1 MENTLRPLSRQEIIN
16 NMINDKITVIPR
28 IYKTSEVQDVELE
41 KVLNAI
47 KTGIAYRQ
55 DIRGIT
61 RMIQAEPDHGKQNIM
76 KYETLPVAMFNGTFS
91 YKNDQSLK
99 GYSSFTAIDLD
110 NFGSQTEMDNAKNM
124 LMKDS
129 CVYAIFITP
138 SGRGLKAII
147 IHDNLSSDYHGELYE
162 QLQAKFQ
169 LSVLDTSVSDLS
181 RGNYICYDPDIYINY
196 NPSPYHFIHNP
207 SYIPKTKPKSPCSR
221 AGSDYDIRHLRL
233 MLGFKHPIGNKSD
246 ESIIAILNSRWKKQ
260 PDRWRV
266 GNRKNSV
273 FQAASELCNAGVNMD
288 KALDYLINAYTVVG
302 LPVDDILYQGIRGYQ
317 CNYETYGNKRSRF
330 DGYGNRR

>member
-1 MENTLRPLSRQEIIN
+1 MVN
-16 NMINDKITVIPR
+16 NKITVIPR
-28 IYKTSEVQDVELE
+28 IYKPGEVQDVELKE
-41 KVLNAI
+41 VLNAI
-47 KTGIAYRQ
+47 QIGIAYSQ
-55 DIRGIT
+55 DLRGT
-61 RMIQAEPDHGKQNIM
+61 TQKIQSEPDHTKQNRM
-76 KYETLPVAMFNGTFS
+76 KYELLPVAMFNGTFS
-91 YKNDQSLK
+91 YKNDQSIK
-99 GYSSFTAIDLD
+99 EYSSFTAIDLD
-110 NFGSQTEMDNAKNM
+110 NFSSKTDMNIAKMM

-129 CVYAIFITP
+129 CVYVIYTTP

-147 IHDNLSSDYHGELYE
+147 IHDNLVTDYHGELYE

-169 LSVLDTSVSDLS
+169 SSVLDTSVSDLS

-196 NPSPYHFIHNP
+196 NPNPYHFIHNP

-221 AGSDYDIRHLRL
+221 AGSAYDIGNLRL
-233 MLGFKHPIGNKSD
+233 MLGFKHSIGNKSD
-246 ESIIAILNSRWKKQ
+246 KSIINILNACWKNQ

-273 FQAASELCNAGVNMD
+273 FQAASELCNAGVNID
-288 KALDYLINAYTVVG
+288 RALDYLVNAYTTVG

>member
-1 MENTLRPLSRQEIIN
+1 MIN
-16 NMINDKITVIPR
+16 NKISVIPR
-28 IYKTSEVQDVELE
+28 IYKPSEVQDVEL
-41 KVLNAI
+41 KVVLRAI
-47 KTGIAYRQ
+47 QTGIAYGQ

-61 RMIQAEPDHGKQNIM
+61 QEIQSEPDHTVQNRM
-76 KYETLPVAMFNGTFS
+76 KYELLPVAMFNGTFS
-91 YKNDQSLK
+91 YKNDQSIK
-99 GYSSFTAIDLD
+99 EYSSFTAIDLD
-110 NFGSQTEMDNAKNM
+110 NFSSKTDMNNAKMM

-129 CVYAIFITP
+129 CVYAIYTTP
-138 SGRGLKAII
+138 SGSGLKAII
-147 IHDNLSSDYHGELYE
+147 IHDNLSPDCHGELYE
-162 QLQAKFQ
+162 QLLGRYQITTI
-169 LSVLDTSVSDLS
+169 DTSVSDLS

-196 NPSPYHFIHNP
+196 NPNPYHFIHNP

-288 KALDYLINAYTVVG
+288 RALDYLINAYTVVG

>member
-1 MENTLRPLSRQEIIN
+1 MIN
-16 NMINDKITVIPR
+16 NIISVIPR
-28 IYKTSEVQDVELE
+28 IYKTSEVQEVELE
-41 KVLNAI
+41 KVLSAI
-47 KTGIAYRQ
+47 KTGIAYGQ

-91 YKNDQSLK
+91 YKNDQSIK
-99 GYSSFTAIDLD
+99 EYSSFTAIDLD

-129 CVYAIFITP
+129 CVYAIFTTP

-147 IHDNLSSDYHGELYE
+147 IHDNLSPDYHGELYE

-196 NPSPYHFIHNP
+196 NPSPYHFTHNP
-207 SYIPKTKPKSPCSR
+207 TYIPEPKPKSPCSR
-221 AGSDYDIRHLRL
+221 AGSAYDIGNLRL

-246 ESIIAILNSRWKKQ
+246 KSIINILNACWKKQ
-260 PDRWRV
+260 PERWRV

-273 FQAASELCNAGVNMD
+273 FRAASELCNAGVNID
-288 KALDYLINAYTVVG
+288 RALNYLVNAYTAVE
-302 LPVDDILYQGIRGYQ
+302 LPVDDIMYQGIHGYQ
-317 CNYETYGNKRSRF
+317 SNYENYGVNRTRF
-330 DGYGNRR
+330 DGYGKRR

>member
-1 MENTLRPLSRQEIIN
+1 MIN
-16 NMINDKITVIPR
+16 NKISVISR
-28 IYKTSEVQDVELE
+28 IYKPGEVKDMEL
-41 KVLNAI
+41 KVVLKAI
-47 KTGIAYRQ
+47 QTGILDGMDLRW
-55 DIRGIT
+55 IT
-61 RMIQAEPDHGKQNIM
+61 QKIQSEPNHIEQNRM
-76 KYETLPVAMFNGTFS
+76 KYELLPAAMFNGTFS
-91 YKNDQSLK
+91 YKNDESIK
-99 GYSSFTAIDLD
+99 GYSSFTAIDMD
-110 NFGSQTEMDNAKNM
+110 NFQSKVDMNNAKMM

-129 CVYAIFITP
+129 CVYAIFTTP

-147 IHDNLSSDYHGELYE
+147 IHDNLSPDYHGELYE
-162 QLQAKFQ
+162 QLLGRYQIPT
-169 LSVLDTSVSDLS
+169 LDTSVSDLS

-246 ESIIAILNSRWKKQ
+246 QSIINILNACWKKQ

-273 FQAASELCNAGVNMD
+273 FLAASELCNAGVNMD
-288 KALDYLINAYTVVG
+288 RALDYLINAYTVVG

>member
-1 MENTLRPLSRQEIIN
+1 
-16 NMINDKITVIPR
+16 MINDKITVIPR

-47 KTGIAYRQ
+47 KTGIAYGQ

-61 RMIQAEPDHGKQNIM
+61 RKIQSERDHTEQNRM
-76 KYETLPVAMFNGTFS
+76 KYEMLPVAMLNGTFS

-110 NFGSQTEMDNAKNM
+110 NFGSQTEMDNAKNK

-129 CVYAIFITP
+129 CVYAIFTTP

-169 LSVLDTSVSDLS
+169 
-181 RGNYICYDPDIYINY
+181 
-196 NPSPYHFIHNP
+196 F
-207 SYIPKTKPKSPCSR
+207 
-221 AGSDYDIRHLRL
+221 
-233 MLGFKHPIGNKSD
+233 
-246 ESIIAILNSRWKKQ
+246 
-260 PDRWRV
+260 
-266 GNRKNSV
+266 
-273 FQAASELCNAGVNMD
+273 
-288 KALDYLINAYTVVG
+288 
-302 LPVDDILYQGIRGYQ
+302 
-317 CNYETYGNKRSRF
+317 
-330 DGYGNRR
+330 

>member
-1 MENTLRPLSRQEIIN
+1 MVKNH
-16 NMINDKITVIPR
+16 ITVIPR
-28 IYKTSEVQDVELE
+28 IYKTGEVQEVELKE
-41 KVLNAI
+41 VLNAI
-47 KTGIAYRQ
+47 KTGIAYGQ
-55 DIRGIT
+55 DISGIT
-61 RMIQAEPDHGKQNIM
+61 RKIQSERDHTKQNRM
-76 KYETLPVAMFNGTFS
+76 KYELLPVAMFNGTFS
-91 YKNDQSLK
+91 YKNDQSIK
-99 GYSSFTAIDLD
+99 DYSSFTAIDLD
-110 NFGSQTEMDNAKNM
+110 NFGSGEEMNNAKMM

-129 CVYAIFITP
+129 CVYVIYTTP

-147 IHDNLSSDYHGELYE
+147 IHDNLVTDYHGELYE
-162 QLQAKFQ
+162 QL
-169 LSVLDTSVSDLS
+169 LGRYRISTLDTSVSDLS

-196 NPSPYHFIHNP
+196 NPNPYHFIHNP

-221 AGSDYDIRHLRL
+221 AGSAYDIHLLRL

-246 ESIIAILNSRWKKQ
+246 QSIINILNACWKKQ

-288 KALDYLINAYTVVG
+288 KALEYLVNAYTTVG

-317 CNYETYGNKRSRF
+317 CNYETYGIKRSRY
-330 DGYGNRR
+330 DGYGSQKRP

>member
-1 MENTLRPLSRQEIIN
+1 MVN
-16 NMINDKITVIPR
+16 NRVSVIPR
-28 IYKTSEVQDVELE
+28 IYKPNEVQDVEL
-41 KVLNAI
+41 KVVLNAI
-47 KTGIAYRQ
+47 KTGILNGM
-55 DIRGIT
+55 DLTKIT
-61 RMIQAEPDHGKQNIM
+61 QEIQSEPDHTVQNKM
-76 KYETLPVAMFNGTFS
+76 KYELLPVAMFNGTFS
-91 YKNDQSLK
+91 YKNDQRIK
-99 GYSSFTAIDLD
+99 EYSSFTAIDLD
-110 NFGSQTEMDNAKNM
+110 NFSSKTDMNIAKMM

-129 CVYAIFITP
+129 CVYVIYTTP

-147 IHDNLSSDYHGELYE
+147 IHDNLSPDYHGELYE
-162 QLQAKFQ
+162 QLLGRYQI
-169 LSVLDTSVSDLS
+169 STIDTSVSDLS
-181 RGNYICYDPDIYINY
+181 RGNYICYDSDIYINY
-196 NPSPYHFIHNP
+196 NPNPYHFSHNP
-207 SYIPKTKPKSPCSR
+207 TYIPKTKPKSLSPR

-233 MLGFKHPIGNKSD
+233 MLGFKHPVGNKSD
-246 ESIIAILNSRWKKQ
+246 QSIINILNACWKKQ

-288 KALDYLINAYTVVG
+288 RALDYLINAYTVVG